1 MGRQRNRRLA
11 GGLGALA
18 AAGAAGWA
26 AVHRS
31 DRQRIEADPRR
42 ERLFADFGGRLHTVR
57 STDDTELRV
66 REFGPADAPTIV
78 LVHGWT
84 CSAEFWKLQVE
95 ALRGERRL
103 ILPDLRGHGQS
114 TRPPNH
120 DYSTEAFASDLD
132 AVLEACVPDDE
143 RALVVGHSLGAMT
156 VIAWAGENPGLV
168 DERVSAAVLVNTG
181 VGDLISDSLVL
192 GVPSGF
198 ERLQRLGGELL
209 LSVRAPL
216 PSVSTP
222 ISHRVIAEF
231 VVGPDASP
239 AEVAFCEQLVL
250 ACPAAVR
257 AAVGGTLGR
266 LDLRHALESLSVPT
280 LLIAGEQDRLTPP
293 KHTHQMAEQ
302 LPEVLDLVEIPRSG
316 HMSPVEF
323 ETQVNAL
330 IGRLSGLPAAV
341 AS

>member
-1 MGRQRNRRLA
+1 MARQRNSVFT

-31 DRQRIEADPRR
+31 DRRRIDADPRK
-42 ERLFADFGGRLHTVR
+42 ERLFAGYGGRMRTIR
-57 STDDTELRV
+57 STDDTELCV
-66 REFGPADAPTIV
+66 HEFGPADAPAIV
-78 LVHGWT
+78 FVHGWT
-84 CSAEFWKLQVE
+84 CSSEFWKLQVE

-103 ILPDLRGHGQS
+103 VVPDLRGHGRS

-156 VIAWAGENPGLV
+156 LIAWAGEHPDRV

-198 ERLQRLGGELL
+198 ERLERFSGELL
-209 LSVRAPL
+209 LSIRAPL
-216 PSVSTP
+216 PTISTP
-222 ISHRVIAEF
+222 ISHRLIREF

-250 ACPAAVR
+250 TCPASVR
-257 AAVGGTLGR
+257 GAVGGTLGR
-266 LDLRHALESLSVPT
+266 LDLRHALESLTVPT
-280 LLIAGEQDRLTPP
+280 LLIAGERDRLTPP
-293 KHTHQMAEQ
+293 KHTREMAKQ

-316 HMSPVEF
+316 HMSPVESDG
-323 ETQVNAL
+323 QVSAL
-330 IGRLSGLPAAV
+330 VGRLGGLRAAV
-341 AS
+341 GA